1 MLDIHYLRLLSD
13 RYPNTDSAAAEM
25 INLLTIAGM
34 PKGTEYFFSDL
45 HGEHQ
50 AFIHQLKS
58 ASGVI
63 KMRIDELFFRTMTEA
78 DRTDLAGLIYEPEIY
93 LKQMPEDDSFKE
105 WFRLKVM
112 TLIEL
117 YRDLAAKYTVSR
129 RRKELPKDFAYIIEE
144 FLYVGDA
151 NKGLHFEKMIQA
163 ILRAGVAKNFIIAI
177 CKMIR
182 DISVDRLH
190 IIGDIFDRGPRA
202 DLIMDELM
210 SFHDIDIQWGN
221 HDIVWMGAASGNLT
235 CIASVIRTGI
245 SYNNFDCLEDG
256 YGINLRPLSMFAS
269 EVYKDDACKK
279 FMPHVLDESKYD
291 RVSIDLAAKMHKAI
305 AVIQFKLEGQLYRR
319 HPEYEMLERDL
330 LSAIDFKQGT
340 VEIEGTKY
348 KLTDL
353 NLPTVDPA
361 NPLALTADEE
371 NLMTTLA
378 ASFMHSSRLQ
388 NHIRFLYEKGS
399 MFRVYNNNL
408 LYHGCIPMTKNG
420 QFEKV
425 NFGAK
430 TMYGK
435 EYLEYINDAVR
446 SAYFSPHNI
455 NSSNTDFFWY
465 LWCGKKSPL
474 FGKSKL
480 SAFEKYFVE
489 DKNAYIEQMND
500 YYGLVES
507 KEICEK
513 ILAEFSVAPGGHI
526 INGHVP
532 VKAGEN
538 PVKGQGL
545 LFMIDGGISKAYQS
559 KTGMGGYTFIFSSRY
574 MAFAKHSPDEWKSNR
589 EIPVINEVE
598 RMTER
603 MLIADT
609 DDGIE
614 IDQKVKE
621 LEALLE
627 AYRSGQIKERR

>member
-1 MLDIHYLRLLSD
+1 MLDIHYLKLLSD
-13 RYPNTDSAAAEM
+13 RYPNIDSAAAEM

-45 HGEHQ
+45 HGEHE

-63 KMRIDELFFRTMTEA
+63 KMRIDELFFRSMTEA

-93 LKQMPEDDSFKE
+93 LKQMPEDDSFSE

-129 RRKELPKDFAYIIEE
+129 RRKKAPEDFAYTIDE

-163 ILRAGVAKNFIIAI
+163 ILRSGVAKNFLMTL

-182 DISVDRLH
+182 DIAIDRLH

-202 DLIMDELM
+202 DLIIDELM

-256 YGINLRPLSMFAS
+256 YGINLRPLSMFAAQ
-269 EVYKDDACKK
+269 VYKDDNCSG
-279 FMPHVLDESKYD
+279 FTPHMLDESKYD

-305 AVIQFKLEGQLYRR
+305 AVIQFKLEGQLYAR
-319 HPEYEMLERDL
+319 HPEYEMIGRDL
-330 LSAIDFKQGT
+330 LSRIDFKNNT
-340 VEIEGTKY
+340 VDIDGMTYALK
-348 KLTDL
+348 DF
-353 NLPTVDPA
+353 NLPTVNAQD
-361 NPLALTADEE
+361 PLALTPDEMD
-371 NLMTTLA
+371 LMNTLA
-378 ASFMHSSRLQ
+378 ASFLHSARLQ
-388 NHIRFLYEKGS
+388 KHIRFLYEKGS
-399 MFRVYNNNL
+399 MFRIYNNNL
-408 LYHGCIPMTKNG
+408 LYHGCIPMTEEG
-420 QFEKV
+420 DFESV
-425 NFGAK
+425 SFGGK
-430 TMYGK
+430 TMQGR

-446 SAYFSPHNI
+446 TAYFSTHSI
-455 NSSNTDFFWY
+455 NSSGTDFFWY

-480 SAFEKYFVE
+480 GAFEKYFVD
-489 DKNAYIEQMND
+489 DKDACAEVMNN
-500 YYGLVES
+500 YYSLIES
-507 KEICEK
+507 KEICQK
-513 ILAEFSVAPGGHI
+513 IMEEFGIAQGGHI

-538 PVKGQGL
+538 PVKGGGL
-545 LFMIDGGISKAYQS
+545 LFMIDGGISKAYQQ

-574 MAFAKHSPDEWKSNR
+574 MAFAKHSPDEWKSNK

-598 RMTER
+598 RMSER
-603 MLIADT
+603 MLVAHT
-609 DDGIE
+609 DDGIKIKE
-614 IDQKVKE
+614 KVEE
-621 LEALLE
+621 LEALLD

>member
-13 RYPNTDSAAAEM
+13 RYPNIDSAAAEM
-25 INLLTIAGM
+25 ISLLTVAGM

-45 HGEHQ
+45 HGEHE

-63 KMRIDELFFRTMTEA
+63 KMRIDELFFRSMTET
-78 DRTDLAGLIYEPEIY
+78 DRTELAGLIYEPEIY
-93 LKQMPEDDSFKE
+93 LKHMEENESFSE

-112 TLIEL
+112 LLIEL
-117 YRDLAAKYTVSR
+117 YRDLAAKYTVSDR
-129 RRKELPKDFAYIIEE
+129 RRKTPDDFAYIIDE

-163 ILRAGVAKNFIIAI
+163 ILRAGVSKNFIMAL

-182 DISVDRLH
+182 DIAIDRLH

-202 DLIMDELM
+202 DLIMNELM

-269 EVYKDDACKK
+269 EAYKDDDCSA
-279 FMPHVLDESKYD
+279 FTPHLLDESKYD
-291 RVSIDLAAKMHKAI
+291 RVSTTLAAKMHKAI
-305 AVIQFKLEGQLYRR
+305 SVIQFKLEGKLYKR
-319 HPEYEMLERDL
+319 HPEYEMCDRDL
-330 LSAIDFKQGT
+330 LSCIDFSDYT
-340 VEIEGTKY
+340 VKINGNTYNLK
-348 KLTDL
+348 DS
-353 NLPTVDPA
+353 NLPTVNPE
-361 NPLALTADEE
+361 NPLELTPEEE
-371 NLMTTLA
+371 NLMNTLA
-378 ASFMHSSRLQ
+378 ASFMHSTKLKE
-388 NHIRFLYEKGS
+388 HIRFLYEKGS
-399 MFRVYNNNL
+399 MFCIYNNNL
-408 LYHGCIPMTKNG
+408 LYHGCIPMTDDG
-420 QFEKV
+420 EF
-425 NFGAK
+425 K
-430 TMYGK
+430 TVCMGDRK
-435 EYLEYINDAVR
+435 LSGRKYLEYINEAVR
-446 SAYFSPHNI
+446 SAYFSAQGI
-455 NSSNTDFFWY
+455 NSPDTDFFWY
-465 LWCGKKSPL
+465 LWCSKNSPL

-480 SAFEKYFVE
+480 SVFEKYFVDDASMAVEEMNAYYRLIE
-489 DKNAYIEQMND
+489 DKTT
-500 YYGLVES
+500 
-507 KEICEK
+507 CEK
-513 ILAEFSVAPGGHI
+513 IMNEFSLKPGGHI

-559 KTGMGGYTFIFSSRY
+559 KTGIGGYTFIFSSRY
-574 MAFAKHSPDEWKSNR
+574 MAFAKHSPDEWKSNK

-598 RMTER
+598 RMTNR

-609 DDGIE
+609 DDGERINE
-614 IDQKVKE
+614 KVAE